1 MTGISVTAAFAC
13 STYFVIVSLN
23 SGKFSAV
30 AFAVVSIACGISEHK
45 LAISE
50 TALGAIIAVNKAV
63 MATAAMQTM
72 AQDAPADT
80 LPFLDTNATS
90 GESIID
96 NIKAVK
102 SGEITAENVDKN
114 LTKSVNKR
122 TAKAPIVQIA
132 TQVNADAKTFFWKAV
147 NICKKYLVKNKI
159 MQTNSD
165 NENSLPKKQSF
176 DKIEIRG
183 AKEHNLKN
191 VNLDI
196 PRGKIVAFTGRSGS
210 GKSSLAFDTVYAEG
224 YRKYMESLSADA
236 RRLLS
241 QIDKPAVESIKGLS
255 PVIAIEQVKSL
266 GSNPRS
272 TLATLTEI
280 ADYARL
286 LWSIAGEQRCP
297 KDGGKISRRSVDDC
311 VDAVMN
317 LPSDSRVYVLSPR
330 GDFKL
335 NFAKQEIKNLRQRA
349 WQRARIEGEIFDL
362 DDPISEKEVFAKNA
376 SKKNLKVELV
386 IDRFPLSSI
395 SRGRIA
401 DSLELAL
408 REGSDKAIVSYSSKE
423 KGDGELVLSTA
434 FACEKCGEKYSPLT
448 VRNFSFNHPDGACP
462 YCGGIGRVMRTNEK
476 LAVPD
481 DTKSIRGGAIKAWR
495 LGAKSIIIAHNRILR
510 QLAEQIP
517 FDPNVAWKDLPEKT
531 RNILLYGDETRTYFL
546 RLKRGNCKLS
556 EVYFNGVLAEV
567 DRLCAETVS
576 DGLRARLSVFQV
588 SSICP
593 ECKGARFSARTRNVF
608 IEGVSYDKFC
618 AMSVSES
625 LAFVKSLENNAKY
638 KAVTDAIKGL
648 VERLGFLD
656 VVGLSYISLDREAA
670 TLSGGEA
677 QRARLATQLG
687 MNLTG
692 VTYVLDEPTI
702 GLHPSDDA
710 MLIGALRSLKD
721 KGNSVLLVEHDEA
734 ALRASDWVVELGPE
748 AGEAGG
754 NLVFNGTLEDC
765 LKSEKSRTGMYLS
778 GRSKIKRPSPLLS
791 PVNGWL
797 TVKNASENNLKKVT
811 AKFPIGLFTVVCGV
825 SGSGKSTLVNDVLA
839 KTAAA
844 KLNGA
849 KEISGKHGGIVG
861 FENFDTCVRVDQS
874 PIGKSPRSNPATYTK
889 LFDLLREL
897 YAQTPLAKIRGYSA
911 GRFSFNVKGGRCEHC
926 RGDGSICLDM
936 QFLGEVYVTCPSCGG
951 KRYNRETLEVRYK
964 NLNIAEALNLTVDEA
979 LEVFSAYPRIVA
991 KLKTLSDVG
1000 LGYIRLGQP
1009 ANTLSGGEAQ
1019 RIKLSL
1025 ELSRR
1030 TRGRALYILDEPTT
1044 GLHWDDIDRLLKL
1057 LFELRNAGNT
1067 IVVIEHHPDFI
1078 KLADWLVELGP
1089 TGGANGGKIIY
1100 EGTYQ
1105 DIKNADTPTSKF
1117 VK

>member
-1 MTGISVTAAFAC
+1 
-13 STYFVIVSLN
+13 
-23 SGKFSAV
+23 
-30 AFAVVSIACGISEHK
+30 
-45 LAISE
+45 
-50 TALGAIIAVNKAV
+50 
-63 MATAAMQTM
+63 MQTKTDS
-72 AQDAPADT
+72 Q
-80 LPFLDTNATS
+80 
-90 GESIID
+90 
-96 NIKAVK
+96 
-102 SGEITAENVDKN
+102 KN
-114 LTKSVNKR
+114 L
-122 TAKAPIVQIA
+122 
-132 TQVNADAKTFFWKAV
+132 D
-147 NICKKYLVKNKI
+147 IC
-159 MQTNSD
+159 
-165 NENSLPKKQSF
+165 PF

-183 AKEHNLKN
+183 AKQHNLKN
-191 VNLDI
+191 INLDI

-241 QIDKPAVESIKGLS
+241 QIDKPAVESIRGLS

-297 KDGGKISRRSVDDC
+297 KDNGKIARRSIDEC
-311 VDAVMN
+311 VDAVMK
-317 LPSDSRVYVLSPR
+317 LPNNSRIYILAPR
-330 GDFKL
+330 GELKL
-335 NFAKQEIKNLRQRA
+335 SGAKAEIKNLRQRA
-349 WQRARIEGEIFDL
+349 WQRARIDNKIFDL
-362 DDPISEKEVFAKNA
+362 DDPIAEKEIFANA
-376 SKKNLKVELV
+376 TAKKIFKTELV
-386 IDRFPLSSI
+386 IDRFPLSST
-395 SRGRIA
+395 SRGRVA

-408 REGSDKAIVSYSSKE
+408 KEGNDKAIVFYSS
-423 KGDGELVLSTA
+423 DGIENEMILSTA
-434 FACEKCGEKYSPLT
+434 FSCEKCGEVYSPLS

-462 YCGGIGRVMRTNEK
+462 VCDGIGRVMRTSEK

-481 DTKSIRGGAIKAWR
+481 DSKSIRDGAIKAWR

-517 FDPNVAWKDLPEKT
+517 FDLNTPWRDLPEKT
-531 RNILLYGDETRTYFL
+531 RKILLYGDKSRTYFL
-546 RLKRGNCKLS
+546 RLKRGNCKPS

-576 DGLRARLSVFQV
+576 DGLRARLSVFQI
-588 SSICP
+588 SSVCP
-593 ECKGARFSARTRNVF
+593 ECNGARFSARTRNVF

-618 AMSVSES
+618 AMSVSDS
-625 LAFVKSLENNAKY
+625 LDFIKSLLDNPKY
-638 KAVTDAIKGL
+638 SAVCDAVKGL
-648 VERLGFLD
+648 YERLGFLD
-656 VVGLSYISLDREAA
+656 TVGLSYISLDREAS

-702 GLHPSDDA
+702 GLHPSDDD
-710 MLIGALRSLKD
+710 MLIGALKNLKA
-721 KGNSVLLVEHDEA
+721 KGNSVLLVEHDES
-734 ALRASDWVVELGPE
+734 ALRASDWVVELGPQ
-748 AGEAGG
+748 AGENGG
-754 NLVFNGTLEDC
+754 ELMFNGSLEDC
-765 LKSEKSRTGMYLS
+765 MKSDKSRTGMYLS
-778 GRSKIKRPSPLLS
+778 GRASIARPAPIL
-791 PVNGWL
+791 PATNGWL
-797 TVKNASENNLKKVT
+797 TVKGAKENNLKNVN

-825 SGSGKSTLVNDVLA
+825 SGSGKSTLVNDILA
-839 KTAAA
+839 KASAV

-849 KEISGKHGGIVG
+849 KEISGAHSGISG
-861 FENFDTCVRVDQS
+861 LENFDTCVRVDQS

-897 YAQTPLAKIRGYSA
+897 YAQTALAKIRGYSA

-936 QFLGEVYVTCPSCGG
+936 QFLGEVFVTCPSCNG

-964 NLNIAEALNLTVDEA
+964 DLNIADALNLTVDEA
-979 LEVFSAYPRIVA
+979 LEVFKAYPRIVA

-1000 LGYIRLGQP
+1000 LGYIKLGQP

-1030 TRGRALYILDEPTT
+1030 TNGRALYILDEPTT
-1044 GLHWDDIDRLLKL
+1044 GLHWDDIDKLLKL
-1057 LFELRNAGNT
+1057 LFKLRDAGNT
-1067 IVVIEHHPDFI
+1067 IIVIEHHPDFV

-1089 TGGANGGKIIY
+1089 TGGANGGNIIF
-1100 EGTYQ
+1100 EGNYN
-1105 DIKNADTPTSKF
+1105 DLKSAKTPTAKF
-1117 VK
+1117 IK

>member
-1 MTGISVTAAFAC
+1 
-13 STYFVIVSLN
+13 
-23 SGKFSAV
+23 
-30 AFAVVSIACGISEHK
+30 
-45 LAISE
+45 
-50 TALGAIIAVNKAV
+50 
-63 MATAAMQTM
+63 
-72 AQDAPADT
+72 
-80 LPFLDTNATS
+80 
-90 GESIID
+90 
-96 NIKAVK
+96 
-102 SGEITAENVDKN
+102 
-114 LTKSVNKR
+114 
-122 TAKAPIVQIA
+122 
-132 TQVNADAKTFFWKAV
+132 
-147 NICKKYLVKNKI
+147 

-165 NENSLPKKQSF
+165 REKISSTAHAF

-191 VNLDI
+191 INLDI

-241 QIDKPAVESIKGLS
+241 QIDKPAVESIRGLS

-286 LWSIAGEQRCP
+286 LWSVAGERRCP
-297 KDGGKISRRSVDDC
+297 KDGGKISRRSVDEC
-311 VDAVMN
+311 VDAVLA
-317 LPSDSRVYVLSPR
+317 LPSDSRVYILSPR
-330 GDFKL
+330 GEMKTAL
-335 NFAKQEIKNLRQRA
+335 AKTEIKNLRQRA
-349 WQRARIEGEIFDL
+349 WQRARLEGDIFDL
-362 DDPISEKEVFAKNA
+362 DDPSAEKEIFATHA
-376 SKKNLKVELV
+376 TKKTLKVELV
-386 IDRFPLSSI
+386 IDRFPLSSV
-395 SRGRIA
+395 SRGRVA

-408 REGSDKAIVSYSSKE
+408 REGSDKAVAMYSSKE
-423 KGDGELVLSTA
+423 KSGELVLSTA
-434 FACEKCGEKYSPLT
+434 FACEVCGEKYEPLT

-462 YCGGIGRVMRTNEK
+462 VCGGIGRVMRTNEK

-481 DTKSIRGGAIKAWR
+481 DSKSIRGGAIKAWR

-510 QLAEQIP
+510 QLADQIP
-517 FDPNVAWKDLPEKT
+517 FDPDTPWRDLPEET
-531 RNILLYGDETRTYFL
+531 RKILLYGDDSRTYFL
-546 RLKRGNCKLS
+546 RLKRGNCKPS

-588 SSICP
+588 SSVCP
-593 ECKGARFSARTRNVF
+593 ECKGARFSAVTRNVF
-608 IEGVSYDKFC
+608 VEGVSYDKFC

-625 LAFVKSLENNAKY
+625 LAFVKSLEGNKKY
-638 KAVTDAIKGL
+638 EPVIDAVKGL

-656 VVGLSYISLDREAA
+656 VVGLSYLSLDREAA

-754 NLVFNGTLEDC
+754 KLVFNGTLEDC
-765 LKSEKSRTGMYLS
+765 LKSKESRTGMYLS
-778 GRSKIKRPSPLLS
+778 GRAEITRAFPILP

-797 TVKNASENNLKKVT
+797 TVKGARENNLKSVT

-825 SGSGKSTLVNDVLA
+825 SGSGKSTLVNDILA
-839 KTAAA
+839 KAAAA

-849 KEISGKHGGIVG
+849 KEISGAHGGILG
-861 FENFDTCVRVDQS
+861 FDKFDTCVRVDQS

-897 YAQTPLAKIRGYSA
+897 YAQTALAKVRGYSA

-936 QFLGEVYVTCPSCGG
+936 QFLGEVYVTCPSCSG

-964 NLNIAEALNLTVDEA
+964 NLNIAEALNLSVDEA

-1030 TRGRALYILDEPTT
+1030 TNGRALYILDEPTT
-1044 GLHWDDIDRLLKL
+1044 GLHWDDIDKLIKL
-1057 LFELRNAGNT
+1057 LFELREAGNT
-1067 IVVIEHHPDFI
+1067 IIVIEHHPDFI

-1089 TGGANGGKIIY
+1089 TGGAKGGKIIY
-1100 EGTYQ
+1100 EGTYA
-1105 DIKNADTPTSKF
+1105 DIKKANTPTSKF